1 MRILRSVPAG
11 KQRQNGSGRR
21 RFVRNMFAAER
32 KFYMKNFKKKL
43 KKSAMILVFILA
55 TACLTAGCGSQTD
68 RQDDSGVGASTE
80 DNRTTENT
88 QVQDSGQTPD
98 TSGDREDAAEDA
110 GDVTKDAV
118 EDAGDM
124 TKDAVEDAG
133 DVTKDAVED
142 AGDMT
147 KDAVEDVGDAAKDLT
162 DGAEDAA
169 DDVADGVGDAI
180 DNLGGGSFDSYGEA
194 KSYLLEKLKK
204 DNAGADYEVREEK
217 EELTAYNSND
227 PGAEGY
233 AFSVY
238 ETDGNEKIGIYYV
251 DKDTGKIYRYMGKNS
266 IEAY

>member
-1 MRILRSVPAG
+1 
-11 KQRQNGSGRR
+11 
-21 RFVRNMFAAER
+21 MFAAER

-110 GDVTKDAV
+110 GDV
-118 EDAGDM
+118 

-217 EELTAYNSND
+217 EELTAYNRVCI
-227 PGAEGY
+227 
-233 AFSVY
+233 FCV
-238 ETDGNEKIGIYYV
+238 
-251 DKDTGKIYRYMGKNS
+251 
-266 IEAY
+266 

>member
-1 MRILRSVPAG
+1 
-11 KQRQNGSGRR
+11 
-21 RFVRNMFAAER
+21 
-32 KFYMKNFKKKL
+32 MKNFKKKL

-118 EDAGDM
+118 EDAGD
-124 TKDAVEDAG
+124 
-133 DVTKDAVED
+133 VTKDAVED

-162 DGAEDAA
+162 DGAEDAADDVA

-238 ETDGNEKIGIYYV
+238 ETETWKISWKRIS
-251 DKDTGKIYRYMGKNS
+251 MM
-266 IEAY
+266 